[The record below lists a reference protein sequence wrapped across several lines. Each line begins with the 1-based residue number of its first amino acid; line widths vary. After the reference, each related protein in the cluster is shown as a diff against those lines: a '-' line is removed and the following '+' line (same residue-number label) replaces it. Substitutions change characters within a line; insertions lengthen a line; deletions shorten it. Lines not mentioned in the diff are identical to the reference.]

1 MNLKNR
7 QEVVRLDWNRT
18 KTIFIIV
25 FSILNIFLYW
35 LYVDRQTSVGDMQIL
50 GKTSVE
56 ETLELEN
63 ITYNPIPFT
72 EKDVSYLS
80 AHIATFS
87 NEKTKKLSN
96 QTSFIVEKSQLTSNM
111 TKPVDVTNK
120 DGFEFEDFLEKYVIN
135 GEDYNLWEVDEEEQ
149 QAVFFQKVKNET
161 IFYSPNAMLTLYW
174 NKDGE
179 VTHYEQSMLEEFVS
193 FNHKK
198 DLLSQDDAV
207 ASLVTRSL
215 LKEGSTVTHVK
226 SGYSTL
232 VQLTETQVFAPTW
245 NVQVKLEDG
254 TIENYFINAVE
265 GKVIEF
271 QSDMLEETE

>member
-1 MNLKNR
+1 M
-7 QEVVRLDWNRT
+7 DWNRT

-35 LYVDRQTSVGDMQIL
+35 LYVDRQTDVGDMQII

-63 ITYNPIPFT
+63 ITYTPIPFT

-80 AHIATFS
+80 AHISTFS
-87 NEKTKKLSN
+87 NEKLKKLNN
-96 QTSFIVEKSQLTSNM
+96 QSFTMAEKSRLKSYLV
-111 TKPVDVTNK
+111 KPVKVTNDK
-120 DGFEFEDFLEKYVIN
+120 DDFEFEEFLEKYVLN
-135 GEDYNLWEVDEEEQ
+135 GEDYILWKVDEKEQ
-149 QAVFFQKVKNET
+149 RAVFFQKVKNET
-161 IFYSPNAMLTLYW
+161 IFYSPNAMLIMHW
-174 NKDGE
+174 NKDKK
-179 VTHYEQSMLEEFVS
+179 VTYYEQRMLDEFVS

-207 ASLVTRSL
+207 ASLVTRNY
-215 LKEGSTVTHVK
+215 LKPGSTVMQVK

-232 VQLTETQVFAPTW
+232 VQLTDTQVFAPTW
-245 NVQVKLEDG
+245 NVEVKLEDG

-271 QSDMLEETE
+271 QSDMLEEQIE